1 MNRTLGNRIAEA
13 RRAKSMT
20 QEELAERLG
29 ISAQAVSKWEN
40 DVSCPD
46 ISLLPTLARELGLT
60 LDELLTG
67 KQPAPVSL
75 PPAEARKPLD
85 QMLLRILVHSAND
98 YTVKV
103 NLPLPLV
110 KAAIEMGMSMPQV
123 GDSLK
128 GIDIAQL
135 LSMVEAG
142 VVGKLVEVESS
153 DGDTVEIFVE

>member
-1 MNRTLGNRIAEA
+1 
-13 RRAKSMT
+13 MT
-20 QEELAERLG
+20 QEGLAERIG
-29 ISAQAVSKWEN
+29 VSAQAVSKWEN

-67 KQPAPVSL
+67 KQTAPVSL

-85 QMLLRILVHSAND
+85 QMLLRILVHSANGD
-98 YTVKV
+98 TVKV

-123 GDSLK
+123 GNSLN

-135 LSMVEAG
+135 LSMAEAG
-142 VVGKLVEVESS
+142 VIGKLVEVESG
-153 DGDTVEIFVE
+153 DGDTVEVFVE